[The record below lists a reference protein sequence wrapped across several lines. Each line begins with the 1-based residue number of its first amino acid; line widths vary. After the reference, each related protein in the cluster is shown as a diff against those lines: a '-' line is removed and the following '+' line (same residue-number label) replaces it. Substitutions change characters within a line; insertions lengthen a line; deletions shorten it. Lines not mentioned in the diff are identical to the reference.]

1 MLEKC
6 GEVQGKN
13 CTYRKKKSALSALL
27 LVRLKKEQIFTV
39 QDFQTRGRA
48 EMNNIKYKKSK

>member
-13 CTYRKKKSALSALL
+13 YVPKKKSALSALL
-27 LVRLKKEQIFTV
+27 LVRLKNEQIFTV